1 MKKISIILT
10 LMLVILTAV
19 GCKTDKVDEDVYEP
33 AKEQEKDNDQAKKEA
48 PTELVISTWGY
59 SEDLLW
65 EKVFTPFEEENNV
78 KIVLET
84 GNNSERLTKLKSN
97 PDSNIDIIYLAES
110 FAQEGIEAG
119 LFEKIDYTKVPNA
132 DKVDEKAK
140 YLIDKEYGPA
150 YTLNRAA
157 IAYDPNKVGFEI
169 KSWKDLWNPDLKEKI
184 SIPEITTTFGPSTM
198 YIASNYKGVDITT
211 DNGDAAFAALEEL
224 KPNLV
229 KTYTKSSDLANMFA
243 NDEIAV
249 AITADFAYGRV
260 KGGAPDVVFV
270 NPEEGAYINFNTI
283 NIVKA
288 SKNKELALKFI
299 NYALS
304 TEVQTRTAKA
314 LGESPVNAEVQLTD
328 EEASNLTYGDI
339 VEKSNTVDHGFV
351 NSMKTKWIDMWNRTL
366 NQ

>member
-1 MKKISIILT
+1 MKKISIILA
-10 LMLVILTAV
+10 LMILLVSVT
-19 GCKTDKVDEDVYEP
+19 GCGATDK
-33 AKEQEKDNDQAKKEA
+33 AKDGDNQPKNES

-65 EKVFTPFEEENNV
+65 ENVFTPFEEANNV

-84 GNNSERLTKLKSN
+84 GNNSERLTKLKTN
-97 PDSNIDIIYLAES
+97 PDSNIDIIYLAEA

-119 LFEKIDYTKVPNA
+119 LFDELDYSKIDNA
-132 DKVDEKAK
+132 KKIDEKAK
-140 YLIDKEYGPA
+140 YLVEAGYGPA

-169 KSWKDLWNPDLKEKI
+169 KSWNDLWKSELKGKI
-184 SIPEITTTFGPSTM
+184 SIPEITTTFGPATM
-198 YIASNYKGVDITT
+198 YIASNSKGVDITS
-211 DNGDAAFAALEEL
+211 DNGEEAFKALEEL

-243 NDEIAV
+243 NNEIEV
-249 AITADFAYGRV
+249 AITADFAYPRV
-260 KGGAPDVVFV
+260 KAGAPDVVFV
-270 NPEEGAYINFNTI
+270 DPEEGAFINFNTI
-283 NIVKA
+283 NIVKS
-288 SKNKELALKFI
+288 SKNKDLAIKFI

-314 LGESPVNAEVQLTD
+314 LGESPVNTEVELTD
-328 EEASNLTYGDI
+328 EEAANLTYGE
-339 VEKSNTVDHGFV
+339 VVGKSNTVDHKFV
-351 NSMKTKWIDMWNRTL
+351 NKMKTQWIDKWNRTL

>member
-1 MKKISIILT
+1 MKKLSIILVI
-10 LMLVILTAV
+10 MLLLVSVV
-19 GCKTDKVDEDVYEP
+19 GCSKTDEV
-33 AKEQEKDNDQAKKEA
+33 KEGDQEQA

-65 EKVFTPFEEENNV
+65 ENVFTPFEEANNV
-78 KIVLET
+78 KIILET
-84 GNNSERLTKLKSN
+84 GNNSERLIKLKSN
-97 PDSNIDIIYLAES
+97 PDSNIDLIYLAEA

-119 LFEKIDYTKVPNA
+119 LFEKIDY
-132 DKVDEKAK
+132 DKVTNSDKVGEKAA
-140 YLIDKEYGPA
+140 YLIEAGYGPA

-157 IAYDPNKVGFEI
+157 IAYDPNKVGFDI
-169 KSWKDLWNPDLKEKI
+169 QSWDDLWHADLKGKV

-198 YIASNYKGVDITT
+198 YVASNYKAIDITS
-211 DNGDAAFAALEEL
+211 DNGDAAFVALEEL

-229 KTYTKSSDLANMFA
+229 KTYSKSSDLANMFA
-243 NDEIAV
+243 NEEIAV

-260 KGGAPDVVFV
+260 KDGAPDVVFV

-299 NYALS
+299 DYALS

-314 LGESPVNAEVQLTD
+314 LGESPINTEVELTE
-328 EEASNLTYGDI
+328 EEAENLTYGDVI
-339 VEKSNTVDHGFV
+339 NQSNTVDHEFI
-351 NSMKTKWIDMWNRTL
+351 NAIKTQWIDRWNRTL

>member
-1 MKKISIILT
+1 MKKLSIVLA
-10 LMLVILTAV
+10 LMLSLTGIV
-19 GCKTDKVDEDVYEP
+19 GCGKTNEVEVKDGGEDKG
-33 AKEQEKDNDQAKKEA
+33 

-65 EKVFTPFEEENNV
+65 ENVFTPFEEANNV

-84 GNNSERLTKLKSN
+84 GNNSERLTKLKTN
-97 PDSNIDIIYLAES
+97 PDSNIDIIYLAEA

-119 LFEKIDYTKVPNA
+119 LFEKVDYSQVANA
-132 DKVDEKAK
+132 EKLDEKAK
-140 YLIDKEYGPA
+140 YLVDAGYGPA

-169 KSWKDLWNPDLKEKI
+169 KSWNDLWNADLAGKV
-184 SIPEITTTFGPSTM
+184 SIPDVTTTFGPSAM
-198 YIASNYKGVDITT
+198 YIASNYKGVDITS
-211 DNGDAAFAALEEL
+211 DKGEAAFKALEEL

-229 KTYTKSSDLANMFA
+229 KTYSKSSDLANMFA
-243 NDEIAV
+243 NDEVAV

-270 NPEEGAYINFNTI
+270 DPEEGAYINFNTI
-283 NIVKA
+283 NIVKS

-299 NYALS
+299 DYALS
-304 TEVQTRTAKA
+304 TEVQTRTAKG
-314 LGESPVNAEVQLTD
+314 LGESPVNSEVELTAE
-328 EEASNLTYGDI
+328 ESANLTYGEV
-339 VEKSNTVDHGFV
+339 VEKANTVDHTFV
-351 NSMKTKWIDMWNRTL
+351 NPVKIQWIDNWNRTL